1 MTKRKKIILWLLM
14 LSSLP
19 ATYYA
24 GVSVIYYSWL
34 SASNPERRPA
44 ERAGLWSGSALILTI
59 LFIAIFIYCLVSL
72 IKETNRK
79 YREEQN
85 KNET

>member
-1 MTKRKKIILWLLM
+1 M
-14 LSSLP
+14 LSYLP
-19 ATYYA
+19 AIYYA
-24 GVSVIYYSWL
+24 GISVIYYSWL
-34 SASNPERRPA
+34 SASNPERWPA
-44 ERAGLWSGSALILTI
+44 ERAGLWSGSAMILTI
-59 LFIAIFIYCLVSL
+59 LFIALFIYCLVSL